1 MGLNE
6 YYINRLVKLI
16 KEEEEI
22 DLEGYQDVDFWDVFL
37 GVFKKWIVEN
47 KKLNLEEYPLSFLL
61 KKYAKEFRNF
71 YKLHNRPEEDE
82 DDYDDE
88 DDDWSF
94 NFRREPKDFGTR
106 LIRKGI
112 AKLPTLKRKESFT
125 QSYGPFLE
133 RMKRSFQLPEYA
145 NLEFNEP
152 KNYVLD
158 TILNIDFEK
167 MLQTQ
172 DDFRPDKYRIKE
184 KMSDYIK
191 SYLGVPTDSPV
202 MGGIMINYPSI
213 NYIGQEEWAKKSL
226 VKIKKGIKELPN
238 SSLIHSIRV
247 EYGDGRITLKFIF
260 KSRYYRNWDNFQ
272 KLKADIRTNIE
283 SLGYAPNKIRV
294 EF

>member
-16 KEEEEI
+16 KEDEEI
-22 DLEGYQDVDFWDVFL
+22 DLEGYQDVDLWDVFL

-47 KKLNLEEYPLSFLL
+47 KKLNLEDYPLSFLL

-71 YKLHNRPEEDE
+71 YKLHNRPDEEE
-82 DDYDDE
+82 DDYDDD

-94 NFRREPKDFGTR
+94 NFRREPKDFGAR

-112 AKLPTLKRKESFT
+112 AKLPTLRKKESFIER
-125 QSYGPFLE
+125 YGPFLE
-133 RMKRSFQLPEYA
+133 RMKRSFELPNYV
-145 NLEFNEP
+145 NLEFKEP

-158 TILNIDFEK
+158 TTLNIEFEK
-167 MLQTQ
+167 MLQTP
-172 DDFRPDKYRIKE
+172 DDFRPDKYRMKE
-184 KMSDYIK
+184 KMSHYIN

-202 MGGIMINYPSI
+202 MGGIMINYPHI
-213 NYIGQEEWAKKSL
+213 NYIGQEEWEKKSL

-238 SSLIHSIRV
+238 SNLIHRIRV
-247 EYGDGRITLKFIF
+247 EYGEGKITLKFIF
-260 KSRYYRNWDNFQ
+260 KSRSYRTWENFQ
-272 KLKADIRTNIE
+272 KLKTDIRAFIDT
-283 SLGYAPNKIRV
+283 LGYAPNKIRV